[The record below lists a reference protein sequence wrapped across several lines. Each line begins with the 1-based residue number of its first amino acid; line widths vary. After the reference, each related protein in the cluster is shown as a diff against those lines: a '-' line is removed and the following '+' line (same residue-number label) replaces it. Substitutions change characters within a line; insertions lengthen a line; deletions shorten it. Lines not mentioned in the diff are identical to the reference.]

1 MSVDLKESLSS
12 IGFTIL
18 MNDTSLRSG
27 WLLALCAVL
36 LICNTALEWV
46 VDENEGISWPGN
58 VLRNWHEYGLGKL
71 EGKLAKNP
79 GGYGLPENPEIYSGH
94 RPFTLY
100 PVFAMQ
106 RLFGNKVG
114 ISVFF
119 ALLSAVVFLSMAFL
133 LGWNER
139 SFLVAG
145 ISILTPG
152 YLLWPKILDPNTTA
166 ALLGAGYAALIWW
179 KLRQPKLR
187 WTDLLLLAIGSF
199 VFTSLNWTTALI
211 HGQIFCFL
219 LAQKVPLR
227 RLAIYMAMGALAL
240 APVVLASVRAKMAGQ
255 STTSGGL
262 AAFLSIYAW
271 GNSGGYSEG
280 STTPVL
286 LFRYAFINAL
296 ALAPVW
302 LILAATWVG
311 RARKSLGS
319 GLLTLTPLFMAL
331 IQTLTLRNYFCH
343 HPWMASPFLLVGAVL
358 SLSVL
363 FINEPQEETI
373 RSYFSLRRPL
383 SWLGIA
389 ATFSFT
395 LLTLVSYRMN
405 RSALDQMRDV
415 VQRGTER
422 STEVVVSRETSPELA
437 AEGTADFLDRRLTV
451 VPKLGDARDL
461 VRPGVLLSTE
471 ELSEDWNLVAKS
483 SPPSAPLFRWLQ
495 GPLTWFQNKVS
506 RRQATRVSAPRAYFL
521 YGAAGSSNVAP
532 SSASL
537 KLSLMGFTQ

>member
-1 MSVDLKESLSS
+1 
-12 IGFTIL
+12 
-18 MNDTSLRSG
+18 MNKTPPRTG

-58 VLRNWHEYGLGKL
+58 VLRNWRDYGFEKL
-71 EGKLAKNP
+71 EGNLAKNP
-79 GGYGLPENPEIYSGH
+79 GGYGLPENPEIYAGH

-106 RLFGNKVG
+106 QLFGSRLG
-114 ISVFF
+114 IASFF
-119 ALLSAVVFLSMAFL
+119 ALLSALVFASMAYL

-139 SFLVAG
+139 SFLVSG

-166 ALLGAGYAALIWW
+166 ALLGAGYAALMWW
-179 KLRQPKLR
+179 KFRQPKLS
-187 WTDLLLLAIGSF
+187 WTDLLLLASGTL

-211 HGQIFCFL
+211 HGQLFCFL

-227 RLAIYMAMGALAL
+227 RLAIYIAMGALAL

-255 STTSGGL
+255 STSGGGL
-262 AAFLSIYAW
+262 AAFLGIYAW
-271 GNSGGYSEG
+271 GNVEGYSEG
-280 STTPVL
+280 SRTSVL
-286 LFRYAFINAL
+286 LVRYAFINTL
-296 ALAPVW
+296 ALAPLW
-302 LILAATWVG
+302 LVLAVTWVG

-319 GLLTLTPLFMAL
+319 AILSLAPLFMAL
-331 IQTLTLRNYFCH
+331 IQTLALRNYFCH
-343 HPWMASPFLLVGAVL
+343 HPWMASPFLLLGAVL

-363 FINEPQEETI
+363 FTMEPKEETI
-373 RSYFSLRRPL
+373 GSYFTLRKPL
-383 SWLGIA
+383 SWVAIA

-395 LLTLVSYRMN
+395 LLILVSYRIN

-437 AEGTADFLDRRLTV
+437 AHDTADFLDRRLTV
-451 VPKLGDARDL
+451 VPTLSEARDL
-461 VRPGVLLSTE
+461 AGPRVLLSTE
-471 ELSEDWNLVAKS
+471 ELSEDWSLVAKS
-483 SPPSAPLFRWLQ
+483 SPPSGALFRYLHI
-495 GPLTWFQNKVS
+495 PLTWFQNKVS
-506 RRQATRVSAPRAYFL
+506 RRQATRVSPPRAYFL
-521 YGAAGSSNVAP
+521 YRAGSSSNAAP
-532 SSASL
+532 SGAGS
-537 KLSLMGFTQ
+537 KLSLADLNQ